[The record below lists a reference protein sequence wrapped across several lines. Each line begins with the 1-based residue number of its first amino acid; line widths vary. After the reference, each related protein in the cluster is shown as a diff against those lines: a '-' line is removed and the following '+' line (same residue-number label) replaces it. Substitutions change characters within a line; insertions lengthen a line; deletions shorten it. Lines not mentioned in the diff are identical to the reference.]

1 MSDILSDAREFIGD
15 RHERIQ
21 THSDGCWRW
30 HPACMV
36 ARLARE
42 LEQTREYRDLAE
54 SDAAVARLAADESV
68 RLAAEVRRL
77 RAALVAVATQDGT
90 LSVSEGR
97 LFVDVAGVEELAFDY
112 ATSPPHPTTGEGRE
126 QEQGTCEQR

>member
-1 MSDILSDAREFIGD
+1 MTMADILTDAREFIGD

-21 THSDGCWRW
+21 THSEGCWRW

-42 LEQTREYRDLAE
+42 LERT
-54 SDAAVARLAADESV
+54 
-68 RLAAEVRRL
+68 

-97 LFVDVAGVEELAFDY
+97 LFVDADGVEELAFDY
-112 ATSPPHPTTGEGRE
+112 ATPKPHATPGE
-126 QEQGTCEQR
+126 CSVADKP

>member
-1 MSDILSDAREFIGD
+1 MSDILADAREFIGD

-42 LEQTREYRDLAE
+42 LERTREYRDLAE
-54 SDAAVARLAADESV
+54 SDAAVARLAAENAVS
-68 RLAAEVRRL
+68 LAAEVRRL

-90 LSVSEGR
+90 LSVSDGR
-97 LFVDVAGVEELAFDY
+97 LFVDVDGVEELAFDY
-112 ATSPPHPTTGEGRE
+112 APPPHATPGEGSSP
-126 QEQGTCEQR
+126 QEGT